1 MSFPFI
7 PIFEQTALQHPK
19 HINSLQL
26 EILFKVSGLLPLISS
41 LPSTFGSMMR
51 RPERTS
57 WRTSRNVV
65 FIRNARLSCQILPVV
80 IRTWGQESL
89 LERPL
94 RCPIVFIQEF
104 YSNIHN
110 IDTSIP
116 RFAITFRST
125 HIVVTSDL
133 ISEVLHVLRV
143 AHPNYPNYEHLQ
155 TVSKDELLSH
165 FCKTSSTCGGKLNTL
180 CLSFC
185 QRLKVS

>member
-7 PIFEQTALQHPK
+7 LIFEQTALQHPK
-19 HINSLQL
+19 RVNPLQL
-26 EILFKVSGLLPLISS
+26 RILFKVLGLLPLISS

-57 WRTSRNVV
+57 WRTSRNVA
-65 FIRNARLSCQILPVV
+65 FIQNAKLSCQILLIV

-89 LERPL
+89 RERPL

-104 YSNIHN
+104 YSNIHS
-110 IDTSIP
+110 IDTYVP

-125 HIVVTSDL
+125 HIVVTPDH
-133 ISEVLHVLRV
+133 ISEVLHILRV
-143 AHPNYPNYEHLQ
+143 AHPNYPSYEYLQ

-165 FCKTSSTCGGKLNTL
+165 FCETSSTCGGKLNTL
-180 CLSFC
+180 CSSFC
-185 QRLKVS
+185 QRLEVS